1 MPALG
6 RPQARVDLGPGYHK
20 LWTAA
25 ASSTLG
31 DGVFLAALPLLAAT
45 LSRDPLQ
52 VSLISFAGWLPWL
65 LFGLISGALVD
76 RWDRR
81 RVMWTVDAVRAVLV
95 GVLAL
100 AVLAG
105 WATIALLAAIGFL
118 LGTGQTLVDNA
129 AQSLI
134 PALVGRDRHRLERA
148 NSQLYGARTVGQH
161 FVGPPVGGVLFA
173 VASWVPF
180 LVDAL
185 SFAASSALVAAVRGH
200 FRPRAAA
207 DAAHAGLRAEIVEG
221 LRWLFAHRLLRALA
235 VLVGLMNLAS
245 MAGQAIMV
253 LFAQEQLGLGS
264 VGYGLLLA
272 AHGFGGVLGS
282 LTATR
287 LSRHAGSATLLLSAA
302 LVRAVAW
309 LVFGVVS
316 NPWVAGAMLGISGIT
331 GAVFGVVGISL
342 RQAIVPDPLMGRV
355 VSAFRMLGYGA
366 VPVGAI
372 LGGVVAQALG
382 LRAPF
387 LLAAAV
393 LVVAAAMA
401 LPAVNARAV
410 AAARAAAER

>member
-6 RPQARVDLGPGYHK
+6 RPGTRVDLGPGYHK
-20 LWTAA
+20 VWTAA
-25 ASSTLG
+25 ASSMLG

-52 VSLISFAGWLPWL
+52 VSLVTFAGWLPWL

-95 GVLAL
+95 GALAL

-105 WATIALLAAIGFL
+105 WATIALLAAVGFL
-118 LGTGQTLVDNA
+118 LGSGQTLVDNA

-161 FVGPPVGGVLFA
+161 FVGPPAGGLLFSLA
-173 VASWVPF
+173 TWIPF

-185 SFAASSALVAAVRGH
+185 SFAASSALVATVRGH
-200 FRPRAAA
+200 FKPQRAAEA
-207 DAAHAGLRAEIVEG
+207 SSIRLRVDIAQG
-221 LRWLFAHRLLRALA
+221 LRWLLAHRLLRALA

-272 AHGFGGVLGS
+272 THGVGGVLGS
-282 LTATR
+282 LVATR
-287 LSRHAGSATLLLSAA
+287 LGRHAGTATLLLAA
-302 LVRAVAW
+302 VLVRAMAS
-309 LVFGVVS
+309 LVFGAGS
-316 NPWVAGAMLGISGIT
+316 SAWVAGAMLGISGLT
-331 GAVFGVVGISL
+331 GAVFGVVGVSL
-342 RQAIVPDPLMGRV
+342 RQAIVPDRLMGRV

-372 LGGVVAQALG
+372 LGGVVARTLG

-387 LLAAAV
+387 LLSAAV
-393 LVVAAAMA
+393 LVLAALMA
-401 LPAVNARAV
+401 LPAVNNRTV
-410 AAARAAAER
+410 AAARAAAES

>member
-1 MPALG
+1 M
-6 RPQARVDLGPGYHK
+6 
-20 LWTAA
+20 
-25 ASSTLG
+25 LG

-52 VSLISFAGWLPWL
+52 VSLVTFAGWLPWL
-65 LFGLISGALVD
+65 LFGLISGALID

-95 GVLAL
+95 GALAL

-118 LGTGQTLVDNA
+118 LGSGQTLVDNA

-161 FVGPPVGGVLFA
+161 FVGPPAGGLLFSLA
-173 VASWVPF
+173 TWIPF

-185 SFAASSALVAAVRGH
+185 SFAASSALIATVHGN
-200 FRPRAAA
+200 FKPQRAAEA
-207 DAAHAGLRAEIVEG
+207 SSTRLRVDIAQG
-221 LRWLFAHRLLRALA
+221 LRWLLAHRLLRALA
-235 VLVGLMNLAS
+235 LLVGLMNLAS

-272 AHGFGGVLGS
+272 GHGVGGVLGS
-282 LTATR
+282 LAATR
-287 LSRHAGSATLLLSAA
+287 LGRHAGTATLLLAA
-302 LVRAVAW
+302 VLVRAVAS
-309 LVFGVVS
+309 LVLGAVS
-316 NPWVAGAMLGISGIT
+316 NAWVAGAMLGISGIT
-331 GAVFGVVGISL
+331 GAVFGVVGVSL

-355 VSAFRMLGYGA
+355 VSAFRMVGYGA

-372 LGGVVAQALG
+372 LGGVVARTLG

-387 LLAAAV
+387 LLSAAV
-393 LVVAAAMA
+393 LVLAALMA
-401 LPAVNARAV
+401 LPAVNNRTV
-410 AAARAAAER
+410 AAARAAAES

>member
-1 MPALG
+1 M
-6 RPQARVDLGPGYHK
+6 
-20 LWTAA
+20 
-25 ASSTLG
+25 LG

-45 LSRDPLQ
+45 LSRDPLR
-52 VSLISFAGWLPWL
+52 VSLVSFAGWLPWL
-65 LFGLISGALVD
+65 LFGLVSGALVD

-81 RVMWTVDAVRAVLV
+81 RVMWTVDAIRAVLV

-105 WATIALLAAIGFL
+105 WATIALLAVIGFL

-134 PALVGRDRHRLERA
+134 PALVGRNRQRLERA

-161 FVGPPVGGVLFA
+161 FVGPPAGGLLFS
-173 VASWVPF
+173 VAAWVPF
-180 LVDAL
+180 LADAL
-185 SFAASSALVAAVRGH
+185 SFAASSLLVARVRGR
-200 FRPRAAA
+200 FRAQGAA
-207 DAAHAGLRAEIVEG
+207 DAARAGLRAEIAQG
-221 LRWLFAHRLLRALA
+221 LRWLLAHRLLRALA

-272 AHGFGGVLGS
+272 AHGVGGVFGS
-282 LTATR
+282 LVATR
-287 LSRHAGSATLLLSAA
+287 LGRHAGTATLLISAV

-309 LVFGVVS
+309 LVLGAVSDAWIAGV
-316 NPWVAGAMLGISGIT
+316 MLGISGIT
-331 GAVFGVVGISL
+331 GAVFGVVGVSL
-342 RQAIVPDPLMGRV
+342 RQAIVPDRLMGRV
-355 VSAFRMLGYGA
+355 VSTFRVLGYGA

-372 LGGVVAQALG
+372 LGGAVAQALG

-387 LLAAAV
+387 LLGGVV
-393 LVVAAAMA
+393 LVVAALVA
-401 LPAVNARAV
+401 LPAVNNRAI
-410 AAARAAAER
+410 AAARGTDLVDGSSKDLG